1 MRDILRVL
9 RPGGWCQMLELY
21 YNVQSDNGSLT
32 DAHALRRWSSYYMES
47 HEGTKD
53 LRVPLRLHDM
63 FREAGFVDVE
73 HRMIPLPTCAWLTS
87 KRLKPKEC
95 FRLG

>member
-1 MRDILRVL
+1 MI
-9 RPGGWCQMLELY
+9 ELY

-32 DAHALRRWSSYYMES
+32 DGHALRRWSDYYMES
-47 HEGTKD
+47 HQGTKD

-73 HRMIPLPTCAWLTS
+73 QRMIQLPTCAWLTG
-87 KRLKPKEC
+87 KILGLNQC
-95 FRLG
+95 FEYC